1 MHPHA
6 RNWIGVTVK
15 GEPHMLEN
23 ITTMQTGHSDVNI
36 NSDERRRHFI
46 GGSDAKIIMGSDEI
60 ALRKLWEFKS
70 GLRPSEDY
78 SGNLVVALGRA
89 TEALNTEWY
98 ERQTGETVFD
108 VQARLFHPAYE
119 FLAATLDGLTD
130 KGTAIF
136 EAKFMLPWSFSED
149 AAAAKHMPQLQ
160 HNMAVAGRNTARLS
174 ILTGG
179 GKWVLITA
187 EADPIYQDALLEAEL
202 RFWDCV
208 TSGTPP
214 RPVGAP
220 PPLPKSEVVR
230 IVDMTGSNEWA
241 VLAAQFRNTKRAHDD
256 HVAAKDSLKAL
267 IPADAAE
274 AIGQGLRAKR
284 SKTGA
289 VSFEIL
295 TGA

>member
-1 MHPHA
+1 MRETA
-6 RNWIGVTVK
+6 
-15 GEPHMLEN
+15 EN
-23 ITTMQTGHSDVNI
+23 ITSVSVEPDV
-36 NSDERRRHFI
+36 NSDELRRQFI
-46 GGSDAKIIMGSDEI
+46 GGSDAKIIMGSDEV

-89 TEALNTEWY
+89 TETLNTEWY
-98 ERQTGETVFD
+98 ERQTGEVVSD
-108 VQARLFHPAYE
+108 AQARLFHPRHD

-136 EAKFMLPWSFSED
+136 EAKFMLPWSFSEE

-160 HNMAVAGRNTARLS
+160 HNMAVANRQMARLS

-208 TSGTPP
+208 RSGTPP

-220 PPLPKSEVVR
+220 PPLPKSEIIR

-241 VLAAQFRNTKRAHDD
+241 VLAARYQDTKQAHDD
-256 HVAAKDSLKAL
+256 HLSAKDGLKAL

-274 AIGQGLRAKR
+274 AIGRGLRAKR

-295 TGA
+295 AGA

>member
-1 MHPHA
+1 MRDTA
-6 RNWIGVTVK
+6 
-15 GEPHMLEN
+15 EN
-23 ITTMQTGHSDVNI
+23 ITNVSVEPDV
-36 NSDERRRHFI
+36 NSDELRRQFI
-46 GGSDAKIIMGSDEI
+46 GGSDAKIIMGSDEV

-89 TEALNTEWY
+89 TETLNTEWY
-98 ERQTGETVFD
+98 ERQTGEVVSD
-108 VQARLFHPAYE
+108 AQARMFHPRHD

-136 EAKFMLPWSFSED
+136 EAKFMLPWSFSEE

-160 HNMAVAGRNTARLS
+160 HNMAVANRQMARLS

-208 TSGTPP
+208 RSGTPP

-220 PPLPKSEVVR
+220 PPLPKSEIIR

-241 VLAAQFRNTKRAHDD
+241 VLAARYQDTKQAHDD
-256 HVAAKDSLKAL
+256 HLSAKDGLKAL

-295 TGA
+295 AGA

>member
-1 MHPHA
+1 MRDNTA
-6 RNWIGVTVK
+6 ECIV
-15 GEPHMLEN
+15 ES
-23 ITTMQTGHSDVNI
+23 SDTNI
-36 NSDERRRHFI
+36 NSDEQRRRFI
-46 GGSDAKIIMGSDEI
+46 GGSDAKIIMGSDEV
-60 ALRKLWEFKS
+60 ALRKLWEFKC

-78 SGNLVVALGRA
+78 SGNLVIALGRT
-89 TEALNTEWY
+89 TEKLNTEWY
-98 ERQTGETVFD
+98 ERQTGETVSD
-108 VQARLFHPAYE
+108 MQARMFHPQFG
-119 FLAATLDGLTD
+119 FLAAKLDGLTD

-136 EAKFMLPWSFSED
+136 EAKFMLPWSFSEE

-160 HNMAVAGRNTARLS
+160 HNMAVTSRPMARLS

-202 RFWDCV
+202 RLWDCV
-208 TSGTPP
+208 RSGTPP

-241 VLAAQFRNTKRAHDD
+241 VLAAQYRDTKRAHDD
-256 HVAAKDSLKAL
+256 HLAAKDSLKAL

-295 TGA
+295 AGA